1 MSNRLQGVESFY
13 EEMISVTNR
22 LPAADE
28 HRRVRHLT
36 LHKPFASTVSDED
49 LARIFSSAPHLET
62 VVLSGIPDITDRTIV
77 LLAENANNLQS
88 IDLTGCQQISDV
100 AVLELTTKSLPL
112 QCIKLN
118 AVVGLTDPSIS
129 AIAKS
134 SPRLLE
140 LELSGLPLLSPL
152 SVRDVWSFSRKLRTL
167 RLAHCP
173 LLSDKAFPSSIEPS
187 DENDEEER
195 EKPLPP
201 RPITWVE
208 QLPPLILRHTA
219 DNLRVLDLS
228 SCKITDEGIE
238 GIIAHATK
246 IQNLN
251 ISRCSN
257 LTDRSLEAIST
268 LGDNLDVLIL
278 AHVMNITDRGVV
290 YFARACRNL
299 RVVDVAFCRNLT
311 DMSVFE
317 LSGLSSLRRL
327 SLIRVHKLTDI
338 AIFSLAEHAWALER
352 LYISYC
358 DHVSLDAIHLLV
370 KNLTR
375 LQHLSATGVPSLKRK
390 GVHRFS
396 DLPPSDHD
404 PDQQAAFRVFSGMNV
419 EGLRKFLN
427 KEDQRR
433 RDAEARNIPFVT
445 RSDDKLDL
453 Y

>member
-1 MSNRLQGVESFY
+1 MYGHFLV
-13 EEMISVTNR
+13 
-22 LPAADE
+22 
-28 HRRVRHLT
+28 H
-36 LHKPFASTVSDED
+36 
-49 LARIFSSAPHLET
+49 
-62 VVLSGIPDITDRTIV
+62 
-77 LLAENANNLQS
+77 
-88 IDLTGCQQISDV
+88 
-100 AVLELTTKSLPL
+100 
-112 QCIKLN
+112 
-118 AVVGLTDPSIS
+118 
-129 AIAKS
+129 
-134 SPRLLE
+134 
-140 LELSGLPLLSPL
+140 
-152 SVRDVWSFSRKLRTL
+152 RKLRTL
-167 RLAHCP
+167 RLSHCP

-352 LYISYC
+352 LYIS
-358 DHVSLDAIHLLV
+358 
-370 KNLTR
+370 
-375 LQHLSATGVPSLKRK
+375 ATGVPSLKRK

-433 RDAEARNIPFVT
+433 PMCTSTYTGKGYYASLPRAISP
-445 RSDDKLDL
+445 
-453 Y
+453 

>member
-13 EEMISVTNR
+13 EDMISVTNR
-22 LPAADE
+22 LPSEDE
-28 HRRVRHLT
+28 FRRVRHLT
-36 LHKPFASTVSDED
+36 LHKPFASTVSDDD
-49 LARIFSSAPHLET
+49 LAQLFASAPHLET
-62 VVLSGIPDITDRTIV
+62 VTLSGIADITDRTVV
-77 LLAENANNLQS
+77 LLAENAINLQS
-88 IDLTGCQQISDV
+88 IDLTGCHQISDV
-100 AVLELTTKSLPL
+100 AVLELTAKSLPL

-134 SPRLLE
+134 SPRLVE

-173 LLSDKAFPSSIEPS
+173 LLTDKAFPSSIEPPAEG
-187 DENDEEER
+187 ENEN

-201 RPITWVE
+201 RPITWIE

-228 SCKITDEGIE
+228 FCKITDEGIE

-251 ISRCSN
+251 ISSCSN
-257 LTDRSLEAIST
+257 LTDRSLEAISV

-278 AHVMNITDRGVV
+278 AHVTNITDRGVV
-290 YFARACRNL
+290 HFARACRNL

-317 LSGLSSLRRL
+317 LSGLVSLRRL

-338 AIFSLAEHAWALER
+338 AIFSLAEHTWALER

-358 DHVSLDAIHLLV
+358 DHVSLDAIHHLI

-396 DLPPSDHD
+396 DPPPADYD
-404 PDQQAAFRVFSGMNV
+404 PDQQAAFRVFSGTNI

-433 RDAEARNIPFVT
+433 RDAEAKNIPFVA

>member
-13 EEMISVTNR
+13 EDMISVTNR

-152 SVRDVWSFSRKLRTL
+152 SVRDVWSFS
-167 RLAHCP
+167 
-173 LLSDKAFPSSIEPS
+173 SDKAFPSSIEPS

-228 SCKITDEGIE
+228 SCKITDESIE

-299 RVVDVAFCRNLT
+299 RVVDVA
-311 DMSVFE
+311 
-317 LSGLSSLRRL
+317 
-327 SLIRVHKLTDI
+327 
-338 AIFSLAEHAWALER
+338 
-352 LYISYC
+352 Y
-358 DHVSLDAIHLLV
+358 AIHLLV

-433 RDAEARNIPFVT
+433 RDAEAKNIPFVT